1 MKNKI
6 LKTIYWVLLFFVVLI
21 TIVPILSTIKGPALF
36 RMYAVQTGSM
46 EPAIKTGDLIFV
58 KEEKEYN
65 QGDVITFRSGKGLS
79 ERVVTHRIDN
89 VNEDGTY
96 TTKGDANSAT
106 DYDKVQKEDI
116 IGKYF
121 LRIPL
126 LGYPINFAKTPIGFL
141 GLIAVPAMVIVYE
154 EVDKIKEYMKTKR
167 SKLPEV

>member
-1 MKNKI
+1 MKNVI
-6 LKTIYWVLLFFVVLI
+6 LETIYWILLLFVVMVAM
-21 TIVPILSTIKGPALF
+21 VPILSTLKGPVPF

-65 QGDVITFRSGKGLS
+65 KGDVITFRGGSGS
-79 ERVVTHRIDN
+79 SQRVITHRIEK
-89 VNEDGTY
+89 VNEDGTL
-96 TTKGDANSAT
+96 TTKGDANAAT
-106 DYDKVQKEDI
+106 DADKVSKENI
-116 IGKYF
+116 IGRYF

-141 GLIAVPAMVIVYE
+141 GLIAVPAIVIVYE
-154 EVDKIKEYMKTKR
+154 EVNKIKEYMKSKR